1 MTSTTTAAGGGPD
14 IELAVGGMTCASCA
28 ARVERTLNRL
38 DGVEASVNYAT
49 GKATVRTAA
58 APLDALVAAV
68 ERLGY
73 EAEPVEADPGGRS
86 AGSGV
91 DRQITSLRRRLA
103 VALLV
108 GVPVAHLSM
117 SMALDPFLR
126 FPGWDGVL
134 LGLALPV
141 ASWCAWP
148 FHRAALVNARHGAV
162 SMDTLVSIGILAATT
177 WSTWSMLRPSPP
189 QAFPPPGWAAL
200 AAPDAAIYL
209 DVAVF
214 VTLFLLGGRLFEAT
228 ARRRAGDALG
238 ALAALRPQEAT
249 VLRDGSEVHVPVG
262 RLRVGD
268 EIAVRPG
275 ETIAADGVVV
285 TGPSAV
291 DTSAMTGEAL
301 PVEVDVGDAVTAGTV
316 VAGGRLVVRATRTGQ
331 DTRLAQLVTLV
342 DRAQSEKAAAQRLAD
357 RICGVFVPAVL
368 VITAGTLAAWTI
380 HDGRVEHAVGAALT
394 VLIIA
399 CPCALGLATPTA
411 VMVASAS
418 GARMGVF
425 LKGHHALEAAQ
436 AVDVV
441 VLDKTGTVTAGRMT
455 AVDVVVT
462 AGIEPT
468 DLVRWTGAVEF
479 ASEHPLA
486 SPLVALAREVAGDL
500 PAVEAFR
507 SLSGLGA
514 RGLVEGEPVVV
525 GSRRLVQERAALPTD
540 VAERVDAWEQRGWSV
555 VLVARAARAVGAFAL
570 ADTVEPGA
578 AEAVDRL
585 RGLGLRVVLLTGDH
599 ELAAR
604 AVATEIGVDEVISGT
619 TPAGKSAM
627 VDRLQAEGASV
638 AMVGDG
644 VNDSPALARADLGLA
659 MGSGTDVALDAA
671 DMILVRD
678 HLSVVPDAIGLA
690 RATRRI
696 IRINLAWAFGYNVAA
711 LPLAAFG
718 LLNPL
723 VAGAA
728 MALSSVFVV
737 SNSLRLRRPPGAGS
751 RRKNISG
758 PSPRARR
765 SVAPSNA

>member
-1 MTSTTTAAGGGPD
+1 VTSTTTAAGGGPD

-73 EAEPVEADPGGRS
+73 EAEPVEADPGGGS

-177 WSTWSMLRPSPP
+177 WSTWSMLRPVPP
-189 QAFPPPGWAAL
+189 QAFPPAGWAAL

-268 EIAVRPG
+268 EVAVRPG
-275 ETIAADGVVV
+275 ETIAVDGVVV

-301 PVEVDVGDAVTAGTV
+301 PVEVDVGDAVSAGTV

-368 VITAGTLAAWTI
+368 VIAAGTLAAWTI

-765 SVAPSNA
+765 SVATSNA

>member
-1 MTSTTTAAGGGPD
+1 VTSTTTAPGGGPD

-38 DGVEASVNYAT
+38 EGVEASVNYAT

-58 APLDALVAAV
+58 APIDALVAAV

-73 EAEPVEADPGGRS
+73 EAEPVEADPGGGS
-86 AGSGV
+86 VGSGV
-91 DRQITSLRRRLA
+91 DRQVTSLRRRLA

-189 QAFPPPGWAAL
+189 QAFPPAGWAAL

-268 EIAVRPG
+268 DVAIRPG
-275 ETIAADGVVV
+275 ETIAVDGVVV

-301 PVEVDVGDAVTAGTV
+301 PVEVDVGDAVSAGTV

-357 RICGVFVPAVL
+357 RVCGVFVPAVL
-368 VITAGTLAAWTI
+368 VIAAGTLAAWTI

-425 LKGHHALEAAQ
+425 LKGHHALEVAQ

-455 AVDVVVT
+455 AVGVVVT
-462 AGIEPT
+462 AGVEPT

-507 SLSGLGA
+507 SLPGLGA

-525 GSRRLVQERAALPTD
+525 GSRRLVQERATLPTD

-604 AVATEIGVDEVISGT
+604 TVATEIGVDEVISGT
-619 TPAGKSAM
+619 TPAGKAAV

-758 PSPRARR
+758 PSPRR